1 MYEFFLPCNIHT
13 HTHTHALN
21 QKNDCLYQEDYRI
34 SYHINNNMAATTLLE
49 KLHVYREKADMIHGN
64 EFRPLLSDFD
74 ASLGESS
81 ARLMKDLQGKT
92 VSYISRSL
100 DTSDIERC
108 LSVMGRHTQTELSE
122 HYHRILEVRSQFG
135 YCDLTHVANLI
146 KYRNA
151 VAYLVFF
158 FRSTKDN
165 PHWLKQL
172 VLDAKAGDESA
183 RLLFALPV
191 INVSYVDFAEQILPD
206 WDSEEVRSIVN
217 ETRISDG
224 TDLWPAGNNSGRMTR
239 HEVRTLLGNDNVY
252 HFFTTC
258 LRKYMAIPNDG
269 S

>member
-1 MYEFFLPCNIHT
+1 MISHTYNI
-13 HTHTHALN
+13 N
-21 QKNDCLYQEDYRI
+21 KN
-34 SYHINNNMAATTLLE
+34 MPTTALLE
-49 KLHVYREKADMIHGN
+49 KLHVYREKADMTHGN
-64 EFRPLLSDFD
+64 EFRALLSDFD

-92 VSYISRSL
+92 ISHISRSL

-108 LSVMGRHTQTELSE
+108 LSVMDRHTQTELSE
-122 HYHRILEVRSQFG
+122 HYHRILEVGSQFG

-165 PHWLKQL
+165 LRWLKQL

-183 RLLFALPV
+183 RSLFAFPV
-191 INVSYVDFAEQILPD
+191 INVSYVDFEQILPD

-217 ETRISDG
+217 ETCIADG
-224 TDLWPAGNNSGRMTR
+224 TDLWPAGNNSRRMTR

-258 LRKYMAIPNDG
+258 LRKYMALPNDG
-269 S
+269 